1 MNERDVTTLTGV
13 VFDET
18 AEITVTEL
26 CEACSVEYTLIE
38 QLVKEGIL
46 DPVGGQPDE
55 LRFHYTSVRRT
66 RTVMRLQHDLG
77 VNLAGAALALE
88 QLNQIEGL
96 RDDNYEGAG
105 CERTGARECANQETS
120 QVATIAALG

>member
-1 MNERDVTTLTGV
+1 MIERDLNPLTGV
-13 VFDET
+13 VFDEA

-26 CEACSVEYTLIE
+26 CEVCSVEHGLIE
-38 QLVKEGIL
+38 QLIEEGIL

-66 RTVMRLQHDLG
+66 RTVVRLQHDLG

-88 QLNQIEGL
+88 LLERIEEL
-96 RDDNYEGAG
+96 RAKL
-105 CERTGARECANQETS
+105 RRR
-120 QVATIAALG
+120 

>member
-1 MNERDVTTLTGV
+1 MMERDEEILAGV

-26 CEACSVEYTLIE
+26 CEVCSVEHTLIE
-38 QLVKEGIL
+38 QLIDEGVL

-55 LRFHYTSVRRT
+55 PLFHYISVRRI
-66 RTVMRLQHDLG
+66 RTVVRLQQDLG

-88 QLNQIEGL
+88 LLERIEGL
-96 RDDNYEGAG
+96 RRQL
-105 CERTGARECANQETS
+105 RTGDT
-120 QVATIAALG
+120 